1 MEEPLRYEAITGLT
15 RGQLAELSARVS
27 AVIGNIAAPGGR
39 PAAIGL
45 FRSVTMVAALMR
57 KNLTQDVA
65 GAFFGVSQPTVS
77 RRWDLLRPAI
87 GEALASCVPD
97 PREIL
102 GNGSVLVDGTVA
114 PTWDWKAIPD
124 LYSGKAGYA
133 GMNIQVAAAL
143 DGRVAAI
150 GPEPVHGARHDAHAF
165 AASGLQD
172 LLTGIDAAADLGYTG
187 VDGIRIVPFRTP
199 PGGQLDDSQATFN
212 TALSKIRSAVERA
225 IAHLKTWRMLS
236 EEGGRYRPPIGK
248 YASMLRAVTGLFFF
262 TTYE

>member
-15 RGQLAELSARVS
+15 RGQLAELTARV
-27 AVIGNIAAPGGR
+27 AGVIGDVAAPGGR

-45 FRSVTMVAALMR
+45 LRSVAMVVALMR

-87 GEALASCVPD
+87 GEALASCVPR

-102 GNGSVLVDGTVA
+102 GTGSALIDGTIA
-114 PTWDWKAIPD
+114 PTWDWQAIPG
-124 LYSGKAGYA
+124 LFSGKAGYA
-133 GMNIQVAAAL
+133 GMNIQVAATL
-143 DGRVAAI
+143 DGDIAAI
-150 GPEPVHGARHDAHAF
+150 GPVPVHGARHDAHAF
-165 AASGLQD
+165 GASGLKD
-172 LLTGIDAAADLGYTG
+172 LLAGADTAADLGYTG
-187 VDGIRIVPFRTP
+187 VAGIQVVPFRTP
-199 PGGQLDDSQATFN
+199 PGGHLDGSQAAFN
-212 TALSKIRSAVERA
+212 TALSKIRAAVEHA

-236 EEGGRYRPPIGK
+236 GEGGRYRPPISK